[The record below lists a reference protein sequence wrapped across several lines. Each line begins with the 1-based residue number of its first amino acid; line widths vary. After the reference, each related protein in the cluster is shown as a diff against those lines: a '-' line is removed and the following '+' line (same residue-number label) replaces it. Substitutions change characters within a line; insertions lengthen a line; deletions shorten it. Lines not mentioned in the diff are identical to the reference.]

1 MDPAGSLHRKGYA
14 MAQCYVMMP
23 YGGTDPSKKSFFEG
37 VFSSII
43 VTAARNAGFA
53 DSEIIREDHKGEA
66 GSVSGNI
73 VHHLA
78 TSDVLIADL
87 TGQNANVF
95 YELGVAH
102 VFHKSST
109 VLICQKDS
117 PIPFDV
123 QGLNVVLYST
133 DITEVSDSVT
143 RMTNAIVSRLK
154 GTASADNTIHEKIP
168 QLPVSLMAH
177 IESDGGEQ
185 EETLRRLSAEN
196 QRLRK
201 QLEVAGIHVDG
212 KREARTPREILM
224 SAKAGLPYAGEIALS
239 RFRELSE
246 DRDLEGFFDY
256 LAEVVDR
263 GYLTRNEIH
272 SVIEICENTNSD
284 LLVEAA
290 VEVFATLYPDDTE
303 IQTKLARQLARR
315 PATREKALE
324 VINEAI
330 GLERDDEGNYCHVNI
345 TRLTHNNLAR
355 LFDTYLLIEAYDEL
369 VEVGYYVLDHGAE
382 AESDMIY
389 RNIFSALRRAHRLDE
404 AMKLLPT
411 IEAIG
416 SAVSYYNIGFFYD
429 SLNRQDECYRYF
441 EKAMLTD
448 PDDLDYPLLMAKQI
462 LNERLARTDD
472 DTIASI
478 SNREASAAAAP
489 FILYVITRARAT
501 GNTASLQEA
510 LQLLQ
515 RPYNGLTDQLDQVKA
530 FLQGDLDQLSYHGT
544 NTFPLQWCLEH
555 INEG

>member
-1 MDPAGSLHRKGYA
+1 
-14 MAQCYVMMP
+14 MATCYVMMP

-73 VHHLA
+73 VTHLA

-87 TGQNANVF
+87 TGQNANVY

-143 RMTNAIVSRLK
+143 RITNAILSRLK

-201 QLEVAGIHVDG
+201 QLEVAGIHTDG

-224 SAKAGLPYAGEIALS
+224 SAKAGLPYAGQIAIN
-239 RFRELSE
+239 RFRELADE
-246 DRDLEGFFDY
+246 NDLEGLFDY

-263 GYLTRNEIH
+263 GYLTRSEIH

-284 LLVEAA
+284 LLAEAA

-330 GLERDDEGNYCHVNI
+330 GLERDDEGNYCHVNVM
-345 TRLTHNNLAR
+345 RLTHNNLAR

-369 VEVGYYVLDHGAE
+369 IEVANFVLTHGAE
-382 AESDMIY
+382 TEANMIH

-404 AMKLLPT
+404 AKEMLPV

-416 SAVSYYNIGFFYD
+416 DDISFYTIAMFYD
-429 SLNRQDECYRYF
+429 ALDRQEECYRYF
-441 EKAMLTD
+441 EKAMLAD
-448 PDDLDYPLLMAKQI
+448 PDDLDYPMLMAKQI
-462 LNERLARTDD
+462 LNEHQARVSDD
-472 DTIASI
+472 AIADI
-478 SNREASAAAAP
+478 SLREASAAAIP
-489 FILYVITRARAT
+489 FILYAVTRARGA
-501 GNTASLQEA
+501 GNTSVMQDA
-510 LQLLQ
+510 LAMLQ
-515 RPYNGLTDQLDQVKA
+515 RPRNGLTAYFDQVRD
-530 FLQGDLDQLSYHGT
+530 FCLGNLDELSYEGT
-544 NTFPLQWCLEH
+544 NTYPLQWCLDA
-555 INEG
+555 INRAR